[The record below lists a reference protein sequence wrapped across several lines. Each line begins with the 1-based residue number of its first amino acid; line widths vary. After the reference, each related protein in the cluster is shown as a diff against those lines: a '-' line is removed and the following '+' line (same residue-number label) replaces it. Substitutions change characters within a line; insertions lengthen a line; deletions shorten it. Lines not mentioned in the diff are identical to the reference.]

1 MAVLLLGLLLWVGSH
16 LFKRIAPK
24 ARASMGDRGKA
35 MVAGLSLIAIV
46 LMVVGFRSAD
56 AVQLYHTPAWAFHA
70 NNTLML
76 VAIFLLGVGGTK
88 GVLVNKMR
96 HPMLTG
102 VLVWAVAHLMTN
114 GDQASVVLFGG
125 LGLWAVAEM
134 VLINRAGRWKRP
146 AKGSLAGDG
155 KNLVATVLIY
165 AVITGIHYWLGHNP
179 FVAAM

>member
-46 LMVVGFRSAD
+46 LMVAGFRSAPD
-56 AVQLYHTPAWAFHA
+56 LQLYHTPAWAFQL
-70 NNTLML
+70 NNALMV
-76 VAIFLLGVGGTK
+76 VAIFLLGVSGTK
-88 GVLVNKMR
+88 GVLVDKMR
-96 HPMLTG
+96 HPMLAG
-102 VLVWAVAHLMTN
+102 VLVWAVAHLMVN

-125 LGLWAVAEM
+125 LGIWAAAEM
-134 VLINRAGRWKRP
+134 ALINRAGRWVRP
-146 AKGSLAGDG
+146 AKGTLAGDG
-155 KNLVATVLIY
+155 KNLAATVLLY

-179 FVAAM
+179 FVAVV